1 MNDNPYQSPLA
12 GTPVTGVR
20 SANREDFRRVAK
32 FQKGFF
38 VCVLIQLIAIIG
50 QYALP
55 MEIRPLLALG
65 LLVAGIG
72 IVRTAFVF
80 LLTIQVYGT
89 GVGVL
94 LGILALVPFVN
105 MVVLLI
111 VNGKAASILG
121 KNGIKFGLLGP
132 NLSQI

>member
-1 MNDNPYQSPLA
+1 MSSDAQPLRVSP
-12 GTPVTGVR
+12 GYVTEAR
-20 SANREDFRRVAK
+20 WNAA
-32 FQKGFF
+32 
-38 VCVLIQLIAIIG
+38 
-50 QYALP
+50 
-55 MEIRPLLALG
+55 EIRPLLALG